1 MLKKEGVKYHSM
13 RIFRLQKRA
22 VRFMVGVG
30 PRDSCRK
37 IFPSL
42 KILPLPSL
50 YIFSVLMFVINNW
63 QLFTNNSNSSS
74 IMTRNSSNLYYP
86 PANLSI
92 YQRGTQFIGIKI
104 FNNLPNNI
112 KQLYGNINLFKKTL
126 LQFLY
131 LHSFYSI
138 DEFFKYKNNNLLIES
153 IWSTLLYNTSD
164 VYHNFKK
171 SVINYLRIKEKI
183 ECNKI
188 PFDLSMPGCLSGL

>member
-1 MLKKEGVKYHSM
+1 VLD
-13 RIFRLQKRA
+13 A
-22 VRFMVGVG
+22 VRFMVGAG

-37 IFPSL
+37 IFSSL

-50 YIFSVLMFVINNW
+50 CIFSVLMFVVNNW
-63 QLFTNNSNSSS
+63 QLFTNNSDTCS
-74 IMTRNSSNLYYP
+74 IMTRNNSNLYYP

-112 KQLYGNINLFKKTL
+112 KQLYGNINLFKKAL

-138 DEFFKYKNNNLLIES
+138 DEFFKYKDNNLLIEP
-153 IWSTLLYNTSD
+153 I
-164 VYHNFKK
+164 
-171 SVINYLRIKEKI
+171 
-183 ECNKI
+183 
-188 PFDLSMPGCLSGL
+188 